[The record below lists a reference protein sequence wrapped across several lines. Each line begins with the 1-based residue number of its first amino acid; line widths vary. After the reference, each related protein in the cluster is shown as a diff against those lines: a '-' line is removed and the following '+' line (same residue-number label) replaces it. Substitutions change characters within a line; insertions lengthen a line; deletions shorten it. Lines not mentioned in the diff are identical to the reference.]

1 MTKKKNK
8 EVEEGKKKAR
18 SANYTSRED
27 ELIAKAWGS
36 ATLNELKGNYQDE
49 KKYWTSILDRYQEF
63 VQDNNLPERSLD
75 SLQSRWRTIS
85 HACTKFNGIYLQVS
99 RVVKSGWNDEKY
111 HAEAE
116 QIYHQEVKKKFD
128 FFGCWLFLKDHP
140 KWSIGQ
146 TTLREIVTVQED
158 DETPAEGNAK
168 SKKASVADRAV
179 AERPQGQKAAKAERK
194 QQKSKES
201 LDEMN
206 AESLHLRALAQ
217 ADSVTFNVM
226 SKLGPHHPVAKEWLE
241 LKGKVALEKLR
252 QESEQLKLNLKT
264 AEAAAKSKEREDD
277 EARSLLESATSR
289 KLTEELTFDSVVS
302 PTASSLTATSS
313 SSTEQQ
319 QPVNIC
325 CAGDFCFVS
334 NGHKV
339 VCGMTCR
346 RCEKSCHYDC
356 CVTDEYGFKIC
367 SACEK
372 KRRIN
377 EQEQQV

>member
-1 MTKKKNK
+1 
-8 EVEEGKKKAR
+8 
-18 SANYTSRED
+18 
-27 ELIAKAWGS
+27 
-36 ATLNELKGNYQDE
+36 
-49 KKYWTSILDRYQEF
+49 
-63 VQDNNLPERSLD
+63 
-75 SLQSRWRTIS
+75 
-85 HACTKFNGIYLQVS
+85 
-99 RVVKSGWNDEKY
+99 VV
-111 HAEAE
+111 
-116 QIYHQEVKKKFD
+116 
-128 FFGCWLFLKDHP
+128 
-140 KWSIGQ
+140 
-146 TTLREIVTVQED
+146 
-158 DETPAEGNAK
+158 
-168 SKKASVADRAV
+168 
-179 AERPQGQKAAKAERK
+179 
-194 QQKSKES
+194 
-201 LDEMN
+201 
-206 AESLHLRALAQ
+206 
-217 ADSVTFNVM
+217 
-226 SKLGPHHPVAKEWLE
+226 E

-377 EQEQQV
+377 EQEQV

>member
-1 MTKKKNK
+1 MTKKKSNK
-8 EVEEGKKKAR
+8 GEEGKQKKAR

-27 ELIAKAWGS
+27 EFIAKAWGS
-36 ATLNELKGNYQDE
+36 ATLNEIKGNYQDE
-49 KKYWTSILDRYQEF
+49 KKYWTSILDRYQVF

-75 SLQSRWRTIS
+75 SVQTRWRTIN

-116 QIYHQEVKKKFD
+116 QIYQVEVKKKFD
-128 FFGCWLFLKDHP
+128 FYGCWLFLKDHP

-146 TTLREIVTVQED
+146 TTLREIVTVREDNDD
-158 DETPAEGNAK
+158 DENSAECSSK
-168 SKKASVADRAV
+168 SKKASVADRPV

-194 QQKSKES
+194 QLKSKES

-206 AESLHLRALAQ
+206 AESLQLRATAHVD
-217 ADSVTFNVM
+217 AVTFNVM
-226 SKLGPHHPVAKEWLE
+226 SKLGPHHPIAKEWFE

-252 QESEQLKLNLKT
+252 QESEQLKLNSKK
-264 AEAAAKSKEREDD
+264 AEVAAKNKERED
-277 EARSLLESATSR
+277 EKARSLLESATSR
-289 KLTEELTFDSVVS
+289 KLTEELTFDSVFS

-325 CAGDFCFVS
+325 CAGDYCFVS

-339 VCGMTCR
+339 PV
-346 RCEKSCHYDC
+346 
-356 CVTDEYGFKIC
+356 
-367 SACEK
+367 A
-372 KRRIN
+372 
-377 EQEQQV
+377 